1 MPPGPS
7 QVAWRPDPP
16 PARRAPRDRGQVL
29 VIFALAMVV
38 ITAAA
43 GLAFD
48 IGRFYSEKR
57 FLQNAADAGALAV
70 ANALIRGESTTD
82 AEAEG
87 RDILTRNLT
96 GSPTG
101 TTAVVALT
109 PEYSPGHAGDA
120 EYLTSGILIS
130 GGDIRVAVRSDVTYT
145 FGRVIGLGS
154 AMVSGRARV
163 KTVGDL
169 LPIAVRHFINAPGPF
184 AGAVAPCDGNA
195 NHFQDLVATA
205 NTACLGSTT
214 DGSLRATPGPGSAFN
229 AAAPDDDP
237 TNHGPIIELV
247 GQGAT
252 PSNAASFR
260 GFVALDIRNFQYQS
274 PPSNVF
280 YNGITAGT
288 NANTL
293 KAMEAGWVAT
303 GYPGPDFPPVT
314 TPPDPNDQVGIIDG
328 NSTGVVVDAID
339 ERYDPGAEI
348 LAAVYSGTVSSI
360 PDFAYAV
367 PATATINTNQNR
379 NNTITMSVTKN
390 ASFTGVVDTS
400 AFPDW
405 GDPAHPWG
413 TTLSPLTFTPGV
425 GLSPPGTVTWSTFQT
440 SGAPQGVYTV
450 WIQGHSSSPV
460 LLDHFYP
467 VGVSIG
473 NVNRDFSISGGA
485 AVLIP
490 STGGTGT
497 TNVTVSTPNV
507 NGTYFGGSVNVSI
520 EGAPDAI
527 PAGDLPPG
535 IGSVSVTPSS
545 FTLNKGVSQTTI
557 VTVNGG
563 TLGPGVYSLTL
574 RVTGTN
580 SAGQVVTRQQP
591 ISVAIATAST
601 SNEYVDILGF
611 TTFRITCVP
620 SAVGC
625 PANSI
630 FGYAIS
636 GVYADMNDPAL
647 RRGQVARLVP
657 WD

>member
-1 MPPGPS
+1 MAAAGVS
-7 QVAWRPDPP
+7 
-16 PARRAPRDRGQVL
+16 RRPRDRRGRREPGQILVL
-29 VIFALAMVV
+29 FAMSMVV
-38 ITAAA
+38 IMAAA

-70 ANALIRGESTTD
+70 ANALIRGESNTD

-87 RDILTRNLT
+87 RDVLTRNLL

-101 TTAVVALT
+101 TTASVAAT
-109 PEYSPGHAGDA
+109 PEYESGHSGDA
-120 EYLTSGILIS
+120 DHLLSGVLIS
-130 GGDIRVAVRSDVTYT
+130 GGDVRVAIKSDVNYT

-154 AMVSGRARV
+154 ARVGGRARV

-169 LPIAVRHFINAPGPF
+169 LPIAVRHYINAPGPF
-184 AGAVAPCDGNA
+184 AGAVAPCDGNT
-195 NHFQDLVATA
+195 NQFQDLVATA
-205 NTACLGSTT
+205 NTACLGSTS
-214 DGSLRATPGPGSAFN
+214 DGSLRSTPNPGSAFN
-229 AAAPDDDP
+229 PSAPDDDP
-237 TNHGPIIELV
+237 VNHGPIIALV
-247 GQGAT
+247 GQGAS

-260 GFVALDIRNFQYQS
+260 GFVALDIRNFQYAS

-280 YNGITAGT
+280 YNGVTAGT

-328 NSTGVVVDAID
+328 NSSGIVVDAIN

-360 PDFAYAV
+360 PDFSYAV
-367 PATATINTNQNR
+367 PSTATINTNQTR
-379 NNTITMSVTKN
+379 NGSITMTVTKN
-390 ASFTGVVDTS
+390 ASFTGVVSTS
-400 AFPDW
+400 AFPNW
-405 GDPAHPWG
+405 GETGHPWG
-413 TTLSPLTFTPGV
+413 STMTPLSFSPSPLTPN
-425 GLSPPGTVTWSTFQT
+425 GTVTWTTFQT

-467 VGVSIG
+467 VGISIG
-473 NVNRDFSISGGA
+473 SVNRDFSTSGGA

-497 TNVTVSTPNV
+497 TTVNVSTPNN
-507 NGTYFGGSVNVSI
+507 NGTYFGGAVSLSV
-520 EGAPDAI
+520 EGGADTN
-527 PAGDLPPG
+527 GVLPTG
-535 IGSVSVTPSS
+535 IGTVSVSPSTI
-545 FTLNKGVSQTTI
+545 TLNKGTSQTATI
-557 VTVNGG
+557 SVNGG
-563 TLGPGVYSLTL
+563 TLGPGVYSLSL

-580 SAGQVVTRQQP
+580 SGGQPVTRMVP
-591 ISVAIATAST
+591 INVAIATAST

-611 TTFRITCVP
+611 TTFRIT
-620 SAVGC
+620 SIDSNAVY
-625 PANSI
+625 
-630 FGYAIS
+630 GYAIS

-657 WD
+657 WN

>member
-1 MPPGPS
+1 MAS
-7 QVAWRPDPP
+7 DRRLVDWRPDPP
-16 PARRAPRDRGQVL
+16 PQRRPARTRGQVM

-38 ITAAA
+38 LTAAA
-43 GLAFD
+43 GLAID

-87 RDILTRNLT
+87 RDVLARNLI

-101 TTAVVALT
+101 TTAVVAAT
-109 PEYSPGHAGDA
+109 PQYAAGHTGDPV
-120 EYLTSGILIS
+120 YLTSGILIS
-130 GGDIRVAVRSDVTYT
+130 GGDIRVAVRSDVSYT
-145 FGRVIGLGS
+145 FGRVVGLGT
-154 AMVSGRARV
+154 AVVGGQARV
-163 KTVGDL
+163 NTIGDL
-169 LPIAVRHFINAPGPF
+169 LPIAVRHYINAPGPF
-184 AGAVAPCDGNA
+184 AGAVSPCDGNT
-195 NHFQDLVATA
+195 NHFQDFVASA
-205 NTACLGSTT
+205 NTSCLGSVT
-214 DGSLRATPGPGSAFN
+214 DTSLRATPNPGAAFN

-237 TNHGPIIELV
+237 VNHGPILELV

-260 GFVALDIRNFQYQS
+260 GFISLDVRNFQYQS
-274 PPSNVF
+274 PPSNLF
-280 YNGITAGT
+280 YNGVTSGT
-288 NANTL
+288 GPNVL
-293 KAMEAGWVAT
+293 KGIEAGWVAT

-328 NSTGVVVDAID
+328 NSTGEVVDAID
-339 ERYDPGAEI
+339 ARYDPGAEI

-367 PATATINTNQNR
+367 ATTATINTNQNR
-379 NNTITMSVTKN
+379 DSAITMSVTKN
-390 ASFTGVVDTS
+390 ASFTGVVSTS

-413 TTLSPLTFTPGV
+413 ATLSPLTF
-425 GLSPPGTVTWSTFQT
+425 SPSPLAPDGTVIWTTFNT
-440 SGAPQGVYTV
+440 TGAPQGVYTV
-450 WIQGHSSSPV
+450 WVQGHSSSPV

-467 VGVSIG
+467 VGISIG
-473 NVNRDFSISGGA
+473 SVNRDFSLSGGA
-485 AVLIP
+485 AVLIA

-507 NGTYFGGSVNVSI
+507 NGTYFGGTVNLSI
-520 EGAPDAI
+520 EGAPDAT
-527 PAGDLPPG
+527 PRGDLPTG

-545 FTLNKGVSQTTI
+545 VTLNKGVNQTTT

-563 TLGPGVYSLTL
+563 TLAPGVYSLTL

-580 SAGQVVTRQQP
+580 SAGQVVTRQLP

-601 SNEYVDILGF
+601 TNEYVDILGF
-611 TTFRITCVP
+611 TTFRLTCVP

-625 PANSI
+625 PANSV

-636 GVYADMNDPAL
+636 GAYADMNDPAL

-657 WD
+657 WN

>member
-1 MPPGPS
+1 M
-7 QVAWRPDPP
+7 A
-16 PARRAPRDRGQVL
+16 PARRRERPRARGQILVL
-29 VIFALAMVV
+29 FAMSLVGIMA
-38 ITAAA
+38 IA

-87 RDILTRNLT
+87 RDVLGRNLL

-101 TTAVVALT
+101 TVASVATT
-109 PEYSPGHAGDA
+109 PQYETGHSGQPS
-120 EYLTSGILIS
+120 YLSSGILIS
-130 GGDIRVAVRSDVTYT
+130 GGDVRVAIKSDVLYT
-145 FGRVIGLGS
+145 FGRVIGLSSTVVGGK
-154 AMVSGRARV
+154 ALV
-163 KTVGDL
+163 KTKGDL
-169 LPIAVRHFINAPGPF
+169 LPIAVRHYINAPGPF
-184 AGAVAPCDGNA
+184 VGAVAPCDGNV

-205 NTACLGSTT
+205 NTSCLGSTS
-214 DGSLRATPGPGSAFN
+214 DASLRSTPSPGSPFN
-229 AAAPDDDP
+229 AATPDDDP
-237 TNHGPIIELV
+237 VNHGPIIALV
-247 GQGAT
+247 GQGAS

-280 YNGITAGT
+280 YNGVTAGT

-293 KAMEAGWVAT
+293 KAMEAGWVAA
-303 GYPGPDFPPVT
+303 GYPGPDFPVVV

-328 NSTGVVVDAID
+328 NSSGVVVDAINA
-339 ERYDPGAEI
+339 RYDPGAEI

-360 PDFAYAV
+360 PDFSYAV
-367 PATATINTNQNR
+367 ASTATINTNQNR
-379 NNTITMSVTKN
+379 NNTISMSVTKN
-390 ASFTGVVDTS
+390 ASFTGVVSTS

-405 GDPAHPWG
+405 GDVGHPWG
-413 TTLSPLTFTPGV
+413 TTLTPMTFSPSPLTPDGN
-425 GLSPPGTVTWSTFQT
+425 VTWTTFET
-440 SGAPQGVYTV
+440 TGAPQGVYTV

-467 VGVSIG
+467 VGISIG
-473 NVNRDFSISGGA
+473 SINRDFSTSGGA

-497 TNVTVSTPNV
+497 TGVTVSTPNN
-507 NGTYFGGSVNVSI
+507 NGTYFGGTVSLSV
-520 EGAPDAI
+520 EGGADAN
-527 PAGDLPPG
+527 GVLPTG
-535 IGSVSVTPSS
+535 IGTVSVSPSTI
-545 FTLNKGVSQTTI
+545 TLNKGSSQTAT
-557 VTVNGG
+557 VSVNGG

-580 SAGQVVTRQQP
+580 SAGQPATRLVP

-601 SNEYVDILGF
+601 TNEYVDILGF
-611 TTFRITCVP
+611 TTFRVT
-620 SAVGC
+620 SLDSNAVY
-625 PANSI
+625 
-630 FGYAIS
+630 GYAIS

-657 WD
+657 WT

>member
-1 MPPGPS
+1 MGTEPRL
-7 QVAWRPDPP
+7 VAWRPDPP
-16 PARRAPRDRGQVL
+16 PDRERARDRGQVM
-29 VIFALAMVV
+29 VIFAFALVA

-43 GLAFD
+43 GLAID

-82 AEAEG
+82 ADAEG
-87 RDILTRNLT
+87 RDVLARNLI

-101 TTAVVALT
+101 STAIVAVT
-109 PEYSPGHAGDA
+109 PEYAPGHVG
-120 EYLTSGILIS
+120 EPVYLTSGILIS
-130 GGDIRVAVRSDVTYT
+130 GGDIRVAVRSNVSYT
-145 FGRVIGLGS
+145 FGRVIGLGT
-154 AMVSGRARV
+154 AVVSGQAHV
-163 KTVGDL
+163 KGVGDL
-169 LPIAVRHFINAPGPF
+169 LPIAVRHYVNAPGPF
-184 AGAVAPCDGNA
+184 AGAVSPCDGNM

-205 NTACLGSTT
+205 NTACLGSVS
-214 DGSLRATPGPGSAFN
+214 DASLRAVPNPGAAFN

-237 TNHGPIIELV
+237 VNHGPIIELV
-247 GQGAT
+247 GQGAS

-260 GFVALDIRNFQYQS
+260 GFVALDVRNFQYQS

-280 YNGITAGT
+280 YNGVTAGT
-288 NANTL
+288 ASNVL
-293 KAMEAGWVAT
+293 KDIEAGWVAT
-303 GYPGPDFPPVT
+303 GYPGPDFPLVVF
-314 TPPDPNDQVGIIDG
+314 PPDPNDQVGIIDG

-339 ERYDPGAEI
+339 ARYDPGAEI

-379 NNTITMSVTKN
+379 DNTITMSVTKN
-390 ASFTGVVDTS
+390 ASFTGVVSTD

-405 GDPAHPWG
+405 GDPTHPWG
-413 TTLSPLTFTPGV
+413 TTLAPITFSPSPLAPD
-425 GLSPPGTVTWSTFQT
+425 GTVTWTTFNT
-440 SGAPQGVYTV
+440 TGAPQGVYTV

-467 VGVSIG
+467 VGISIG
-473 NVNRDFSISGGA
+473 SVNRDFSMSGGA

-497 TNVTVSTPNV
+497 TTVTVSTPNT
-507 NGTYFGGSVNVSI
+507 NGGYFGGSVNLSV
-520 EGAPDAI
+520 EGAPDAT
-527 PAGDLPPG
+527 PRGALPPG

-545 FTLNKGVSQTTI
+545 FTLNKGVSQTTT

-563 TLGPGVYSLTL
+563 TLAPGVYSLTL

-580 SAGQVVTRQQP
+580 SAGQVVTRQLP

-601 SNEYVDILGF
+601 TNEYVDILGF

-620 SAVGC
+620 TAPSC

-657 WD
+657 WN

>member
-1 MPPGPS
+1 MATAGRRGS
-7 QVAWRPDPP
+7 
-16 PARRAPRDRGQVL
+16 RRARGQILVL
-29 VIFALAMVV
+29 FAMSLVAIMAV
-38 ITAAA
+38 A

-70 ANALIRGESTTD
+70 ANALVRGESTTD

-87 RDILTRNLT
+87 RDVLARNLL

-101 TTAVVALT
+101 TVASVALT
-109 PEYSPGHAGDA
+109 PQYETGHSGQPS
-120 EYLTSGILIS
+120 YLSSGILIS
-130 GGDIRVAVRSDVTYT
+130 GGDVRVAIRSDVIYT
-145 FGRVIGLGS
+145 FGRVIGLTS
-154 AMVSGRARV
+154 AVVGGKALV
-163 KTVGDL
+163 KTKGDL
-169 LPIAVRHFINAPGPF
+169 LPIAVRHYINAPGPF
-184 AGAVAPCDGNA
+184 AGAVAPCDGNT

-205 NTACLGSTT
+205 NTSCLGSTT
-214 DGSLRATPGPGSAFN
+214 DASLRSTPSPGSAFN
-229 AAAPDDDP
+229 ATTPDDDP
-237 TNHGPIIELV
+237 VNHGPIIALV
-247 GQGAT
+247 GQGAS

-280 YNGITAGT
+280 YNGVTAGT

-303 GYPGPDFPPVT
+303 GYPGPDFPVVV

-328 NSTGVVVDAID
+328 NSSGIVVDAINA
-339 ERYDPGAEI
+339 RYDPGAEV

-360 PDFAYAV
+360 PDFSYAV
-367 PATATINTNQNR
+367 ASTATINTNQNR
-379 NNTITMSVTKN
+379 NNTISMSVTKN
-390 ASFTGVVDTS
+390 ASFTGVVSTS

-405 GDPAHPWG
+405 GDAGHPWG
-413 TTLSPLTFTPGV
+413 TTLTPMTFSPSPLAPDGN
-425 GLSPPGTVTWSTFQT
+425 VTWTTFET
-440 SGAPQGVYTV
+440 TGAPQGVYTV

-467 VGVSIG
+467 VGISVGSI
-473 NVNRDFSISGGA
+473 NRDFSTSGGA

-497 TNVTVSTPNV
+497 TGVTVSTPNN
-507 NGTYFGGSVNVSI
+507 NGTYFGGTVSLSV
-520 EGAPDAI
+520 EGGADAN
-527 PAGDLPPG
+527 GVLPTG
-535 IGSVSVTPSS
+535 IGTVSVSPSTI
-545 FTLNKGVSQTTI
+545 TLNKGSSQTAT
-557 VTVNGG
+557 VSVNGG

-580 SAGQVVTRQQP
+580 SAGQPATRLVP

-601 SNEYVDILGF
+601 TNEYVDILGF
-611 TTFRITCVP
+611 TTFRIT
-620 SAVGC
+620 SLDSNAVY
-625 PANSI
+625 
-630 FGYAIS
+630 GYAIS

-657 WD
+657 WN